1 MAESKG
7 VEWYRRSVPTLVVGL
22 MALALTGCN
31 TLGLLRSPERDEEM
45 GDQDM
50 GNQYVDR
57 GFRGE
62 TLVSRMKP
70 VQLRLQDGWQAAP
83 TGTLHPNADLEAYN
97 PDQDLFLVVLG
108 ESRAAVGPG
117 NLEEQASNYLQILK
131 GGFSQIIANQSRTS
145 VDQVNGF
152 PAVQY
157 EVRGEVAQRP
167 VAYLHTTV
175 EMGEEYYQV
184 VAWTPDDL
192 RAVNTD
198 AMRSAVQE
206 FSNAQQ

>member
-7 VEWYRRSVPTLVVGL
+7 VDWYRRSVPALVAGVV
-22 MALALTGCN
+22 ALGLTGCN
-31 TLGLLRSPERDEEM
+31 TLGLSRSPESDE
-45 GDQDM
+45 DM

-70 VQLRLQDGWQAAP
+70 VGLRLQNGWQAAP
-83 TGTLHPNADLEAYN
+83 AGTLHPNADLEAYN

-131 GGFSQIIANQSRTS
+131 GGFSEIIANQSRTGINQ
-145 VDQVNGF
+145 VDGF

-184 VAWTPDDL
+184 VVWTPDDL
-192 RAVNTD
+192 RAANVD
-198 AMRSAVQE
+198 AMRSVVQE